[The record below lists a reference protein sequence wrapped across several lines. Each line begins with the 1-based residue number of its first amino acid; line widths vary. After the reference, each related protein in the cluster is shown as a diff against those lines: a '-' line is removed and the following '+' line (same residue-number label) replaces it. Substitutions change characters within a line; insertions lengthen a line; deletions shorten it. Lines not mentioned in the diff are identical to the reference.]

1 MNHEIKRSEQY
12 ALIGLKEPVFST
24 EVAADFEVV
33 ARDLFREGYHN
44 IIVNLAET
52 TSIDP
57 AIATVLRKVNRLCIN
72 SLGLLVLVSKEDDV
86 LDSLDDLRIP
96 DLTILLTP
104 EEAIDAVFMNDL
116 ENEFGAGDDDYDED
130 DFNSVSE
137 SNEP

>member
-1 MNHEIKRSEQY
+1 MNYEIKRNEQY
-12 ALIGLKEPVFST
+12 ALIGLKEEVFSP
-24 EVAADFEVV
+24 EVSTGFENL

-44 IIVNLAET
+44 IIVNLADT
-52 TSIDP
+52 KVIDP
-57 AIATVLRKVNRLCIN
+57 GVAPVLKKVNRLCIN
-72 SLGLLVLVSKEDDV
+72 SLGVLVLVTKEDDL
-86 LDSLDDLRIP
+86 LDFLEDLNIP
-96 DLTILLTP
+96 DLTILMSQ

>member
-72 SLGLLVLVSKEDDV
+72 SLGLLVLVSKEDNV
-86 LDSLDDLRIP
+86 LDFLDDLRIP